1 MLLILQILFT
11 ILSALCIGAF
21 VPVGVFLGWGWA
33 VCCALLALAFFALM
47 LLCKQSLQ
55 LKKKD
60 FDEKN
65 ENP

>member
-1 MLLILQILFT
+1 MLLTLQILFT

-21 VPVGVFLGWGWA
+21 VPVGAFLGWGWA
-33 VCCALLALAFFALM
+33 IGCALLAVLFFGLM